1 MVEKLMKTQNSH
13 QVGESFFTS
22 DQKFYFVNSRESFEL
37 SAPEF
42 CRKNG
47 PITPAL
53 YTWRKN
59 SKRGVVMGTQKP
71 LQGNLFVGLA
81 GNGLNPA

>member
-37 SAPEF
+37 SAD
-42 CRKNG
+42 R
-47 PITPAL
+47 A
-53 YTWRKN
+53 
-59 SKRGVVMGTQKP
+59 
-71 LQGNLFVGLA
+71 
-81 GNGLNPA
+81 